1 MFEKEIIDAGYKT
14 LAKKHHPDKGGRAE
28 DFQALQAARGN
39 LIGILSNW
47 QDWQRK
53 GGASDPPPRVVY
65 PAPGPP
71 PIVPGS
77 RHTVDDV
84 IDLAGKIVDIF
95 GSKLKRRRTA
105 GNRKSQIANHK

>member
-28 DFQALQAARGN
+28 DFRALQTGRGN
-39 LIGILSNW
+39 LVAILAMYEDSCGNP
-47 QDWQRK
+47 
-53 GGASDPPPRVVY
+53 GDPAKPMPRVVY
-65 PAPGPP
+65 PPSGPP

-84 IDLAGKIVDIF
+84 IDLAAQIVNAF
-95 GSKLKRRRTA
+95 NPKPKRKRGRSA
-105 GNRKSQIANHK
+105 VGR